1 MTPRAALAVATFAVL
16 ATATM
21 TERASAEPVPLD
33 DAALGAASGAPAGRS
48 LPVIAVR
55 GETPV
60 VSTAAG
66 SVPGSSSGAGSAAS
80 SVPAAAPGSVAAGS
94 LRSFA
99 VDMSSA
105 FTSRGAGETT
115 TYHVDQRVGIDLTT
129 AVPAVTIER
138 SATQISTPGGTPSS
152 TVDSVSGTLA
162 GKVTGVAQRISIAG
176 NNNAAL
182 NAATL
187 EVTHGSAL
195 TALGAPATAAGG
207 ETSCGSACA
216 TTASA
221 AGIGVAID
229 LPNGS
234 AMQSI
239 GSGSLWQDA
248 VIAGDSAVVVN
259 ELRLAVGVGPAGA
272 RPSLPTLQTGLGL
285 SLPVG
290 LPH

>member
-1 MTPRAALAVATFAVL
+1 VTPRAALAVAMLALL
-16 ATATM
+16 ATTTM
-21 TERASAEPVPLD
+21 TERAFADPVPLD
-33 DAALGAASGAPAGRS
+33 DAALGAPSGAPAGRS
-48 LPVIAVR
+48 LPAVAVR

-60 VSTAAG
+60 FSTPAG
-66 SVPGSSSGAGSAAS
+66 SGAGANTGPGFAAPPG
-80 SVPAAAPGSVAAGS
+80 PAAASGSAAAGS

-105 FTSRGAGETT
+105 FTSPGAGETT
-115 TYHVDQRVGIDLTT
+115 TYRVEQRVGIDVTT
-129 AVPAVTIER
+129 ATPTVTIER
-138 SATQISTPGGTPSS
+138 SATQVSTPGGTPSS
-152 TVDSVSGTLA
+152 TVDSVSGSLA

-187 EVTHGSAL
+187 EITHGSAL
-195 TALGAPATAAGG
+195 GALGDPATATGG
-207 ETSCGSACA
+207 ETSCGSAC
-216 TTASA
+216 TTAASA

-229 LPNGS
+229 LPSGS

-239 GSGSLWQDA
+239 GSGSLSQDA

-259 ELRLAVGVGPAGA
+259 ELRLAVGVGPTGT
-272 RPSLPTLQTGLGL
+272 RPSLSTLQTGLGL

>member
-1 MTPRAALAVATFAVL
+1 VTPRAALAVATFALL

-60 VSTAAG
+60 FPTAAG
-66 SVPGSSSGAGSAAS
+66 SVAGSGTGAAPS

-105 FTSRGAGETT
+105 FTSPGAGETT

-216 TTASA
+216 TTASV

>member
-1 MTPRAALAVATFAVL
+1 VTPRAALAVATFAVL

-60 VSTAAG
+60 FPTAAG
-66 SVPGSSSGAGSAAS
+66 SVAGSGTGAAPS

-105 FTSRGAGETT
+105 FTSPGAGETT

-216 TTASA
+216 TTASV

>member
-1 MTPRAALAVATFAVL
+1 MTSRAALAVATFALL

-60 VSTAAG
+60 FPTAAG
-66 SVPGSSSGAGSAAS
+66 SVAGSGTGAAAS

-259 ELRLAVGVGPAGA
+259 ELRLAVGVGPASA

>member
-1 MTPRAALAVATFAVL
+1 MTPRAALAVATLALL

-60 VSTAAG
+60 FPTAAG
-66 SVPGSSSGAGSAAS
+66 SVAGSGTGAAPS

-105 FTSRGAGETT
+105 FTSPGAGETT

-216 TTASA
+216 TTASV

>member
-1 MTPRAALAVATFAVL
+1 MTPRAALAVATFALL

-60 VSTAAG
+60 FPTAAG
-66 SVPGSSSGAGSAAS
+66 SVAGSGTGAAAS

-259 ELRLAVGVGPAGA
+259 ELRLAVGVGPASA

>member
-1 MTPRAALAVATFAVL
+1 MTPRAALAVATLALL

-60 VSTAAG
+60 FPTAAG
-66 SVPGSSSGAGSAAS
+66 SVAGSGTGAAPS

-105 FTSRGAGETT
+105 FTSPGAGETT

-138 SATQISTPGGTPSS
+138 SATQISTPGGRPSS

-216 TTASA
+216 TTASV

>member
-1 MTPRAALAVATFAVL
+1 
-16 ATATM
+16 
-21 TERASAEPVPLD
+21 
-33 DAALGAASGAPAGRS
+33 
-48 LPVIAVR
+48 
-55 GETPV
+55 
-60 VSTAAG
+60 
-66 SVPGSSSGAGSAAS
+66 
-80 SVPAAAPGSVAAGS
+80 VPAAAPGSVAAGS

-105 FTSRGAGETT
+105 FTSPGAGETT

-216 TTASA
+216 TTASV

>member
-1 MTPRAALAVATFAVL
+1 MTPRAALAVATLALL

-60 VSTAAG
+60 FPTAAG
-66 SVPGSSSGAGSAAS
+66 SVAGSGTGAAPS

-105 FTSRGAGETT
+105 FTSPGAGETT

-216 TTASA
+216 TTASV

-272 RPSLPTLQTGLGL
+272 RPPLPTLQTGLGL

>member
-1 MTPRAALAVATFAVL
+1 VTPRAALAVATFAVL

-60 VSTAAG
+60 FPTAAG
-66 SVPGSSSGAGSAAS
+66 SVAGSGTGAAPS

-105 FTSRGAGETT
+105 FTSPGAGETT

>member
-60 VSTAAG
+60 FPTAAG
-66 SVPGSSSGAGSAAS
+66 SVAGSGTGAAPS

-105 FTSRGAGETT
+105 FTSPGAGETT

-216 TTASA
+216 TTASV

>member
-1 MTPRAALAVATFAVL
+1 VTPRAALAVATLALL

-60 VSTAAG
+60 FPTAAG
-66 SVPGSSSGAGSAAS
+66 SVAGSGTGAAPS

-105 FTSRGAGETT
+105 FTSPGAGETT

-216 TTASA
+216 TTASV

>member
-1 MTPRAALAVATFAVL
+1 MTPRAALAVATFALL

-33 DAALGAASGAPAGRS
+33 DAALGAASGAPASRS

-60 VSTAAG
+60 FPTAAG
-66 SVPGSSSGAGSAAS
+66 SVAGSGTGAAAS

>member
-1 MTPRAALAVATFAVL
+1 VTPRAALAVATLALL

-60 VSTAAG
+60 FPTAAG
-66 SVPGSSSGAGSAAS
+66 SVAGSGTGAAPS

-105 FTSRGAGETT
+105 FTSPGAGETT

-138 SATQISTPGGTPSS
+138 SATQISTPGGRPSS

-216 TTASA
+216 TTASV